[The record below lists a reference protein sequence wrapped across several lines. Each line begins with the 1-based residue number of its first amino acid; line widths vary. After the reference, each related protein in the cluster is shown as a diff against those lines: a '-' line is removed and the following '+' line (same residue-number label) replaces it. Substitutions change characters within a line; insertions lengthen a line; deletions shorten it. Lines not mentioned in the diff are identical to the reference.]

1 MKRRQLYIIYLLVNH
16 SPCTQSLLFPLSQS
30 PYPPPK
36 SSAVLALR
44 VKAMD
49 SASSATRGARWILFF
64 NIFQKLLTFGMNQV
78 IVRHS
83 SPEVFG
89 IAAVQL
95 ELLLSTLL
103 FLSREGIRLALLR
116 SVVNT
121 RQCMKQFVNMSWL
134 PALLVTLVTVVIY
147 SFCPSFVG
155 E

>member
-1 MKRRQLYIIYLLVNH
+1 
-16 SPCTQSLLFPLSQS
+16 
-30 PYPPPK
+30 
-36 SSAVLALR
+36 
-44 VKAMD
+44 MD
-49 SASSATRGARWILFF
+49 SASATRGARWILFF

-116 SVVNT
+116 SVVTN
-121 RQCMKQFVNMSWL
+121 RQCLTQFVNMSWL
-134 PALLVTLVTVVIY
+134 PAALVMVFTAVIY
-147 SFCPSFVG
+147 VYCPSLIG

>member
-1 MKRRQLYIIYLLVNH
+1 
-16 SPCTQSLLFPLSQS
+16 
-30 PYPPPK
+30 
-36 SSAVLALR
+36 
-44 VKAMD
+44 MD